1 MIVQSLL
8 IAASLATT
16 AVTPEMLDRAYS
28 NDMATASGR
37 VRWHGKVTETV
48 ATTETNAQGV
58 VLAVLTDT
66 HEDGWT
72 FRRESK
78 AVSPTDSVRR
88 NAALA
93 ARRIALQT
101 RTNGL
106 PVRLAAAIARRN
118 DELLTPPIVTNITVT
133 VGNPVPPETK
143 DSDK

>member
-1 MIVQSLL
+1 MMIQSLL
-8 IAASLATT
+8 VAASLATT

-28 NDMATASGR
+28 NDMQTASGR

-48 ATTETNAQGV
+48 ATTETNEQGV

-72 FRRESK
+72 YRRESK
-78 AVSPTDSVRR
+78 AVPASSSVSR

-101 RTNGL
+101 RTNGI

-118 DELLTPPIVTNITVT
+118 DELLTPPIVTNVTVT
-133 VGNPVPPETK
+133 VGRPAPAATK
-143 DSDK
+143 SN